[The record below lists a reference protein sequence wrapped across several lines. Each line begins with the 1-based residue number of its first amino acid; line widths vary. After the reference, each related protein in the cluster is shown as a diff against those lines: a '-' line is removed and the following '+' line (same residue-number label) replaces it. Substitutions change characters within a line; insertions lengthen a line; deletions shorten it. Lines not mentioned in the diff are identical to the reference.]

1 MMSPEELI
9 RRADSVGIRLEII
22 GGKTVWEQ
30 SPVYRHQR
38 EALRIQQS
46 LVQKD
51 ASACACHGVLDVIFK
66 FPDGSFKQPDI
77 AVLCRIPDE
86 SEIDNALEILPEA
99 VVEILSENYEYKDEI
114 APDFYLSQG
123 VKDVLVFNPRNL
135 EIVHYSKVAMTRFKS
150 PARFDLEC
158 GCRIEV

>member
-9 RRADSVGIRLEII
+9 RRADSIGIRLEII
-22 GGKTVWEQ
+22 GGKTTWER

-46 LVQKD
+46 MAKRD
-51 ASACACHGVLDVIFK
+51 AATCACHGVLDVVFK
-66 FPDGSFKQPDI
+66 FGDGSFKRPDI

-86 SEIDNALEILPEA
+86 SEIDAALEILPEA
-99 VVEILSENYEYKDEI
+99 VVEIISENYEYKDEI

-123 VKDVLVFNPRNL
+123 VKDIIVFNPRSL
-135 EIVHYSKVAMTRFKS
+135 EVVHYTKHSRTRFTS
-150 PARFDLEC
+150 PTKFDLEC
-158 GCRIEV
+158 GCQIEV